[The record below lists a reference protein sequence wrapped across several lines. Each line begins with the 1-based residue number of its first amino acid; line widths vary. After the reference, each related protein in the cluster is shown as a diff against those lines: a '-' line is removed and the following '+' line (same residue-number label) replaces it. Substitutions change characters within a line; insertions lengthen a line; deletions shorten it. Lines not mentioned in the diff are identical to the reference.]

1 MSWLSDADRLAPRFV
16 PGARIRV
23 THQGDGWVVVD
34 KPAGLLTVPGR
45 GPERADCVEAQ
56 VRAVHGDAWAVHR
69 LDLETSGLVVV
80 ATRRDALVSLSC
92 AYEERRVQK
101 AYVAVVDGVLAG
113 GGVVDAPIG
122 PGVRPR
128 FAVVDGG
135 RPSRTRWTVVDVAG
149 GWSRLALVP
158 ETGRTH
164 QLRLHC
170 AHVLGTP
177 IIGDSLYGDPASADR
192 LLLHAERLVVPD
204 PRSGASVELV
214 SPPPF

>member
-1 MSWLSDADRLAPRFV
+1 MEPLAPRFV

-23 THQGDGWVVVD
+23 VHPGEGWVVVD

-56 VRAVHGDAWAVHR
+56 VRALHGAAWAVHR

-80 ATRRDALVSLSC
+80 ATERSALIVLSR
-92 AYEERRVQK
+92 AFEDRRVQK
-101 AYVAVVDGVLAG
+101 AYVAVVEGVLDG

-122 PGVRPR
+122 AGVRPR
-128 FAVVDGG
+128 FAVVAGG
-135 RPSRTRWTVVDVAG
+135 RPSRTRWTVVGVQG
-149 GWSRLALVP
+149 GRSRLVLVP

-170 AHVLGTP
+170 AYVLGTP

-204 PRSGASVELV
+204 PRSGAFVEVV
-214 SPPPF
+214 SPPPY

>member
-1 MSWLSDADRLAPRFV
+1 MSWLSDVEPLAPRFV

-23 THQGDGWVVVD
+23 VHEGDGWVAVD

-56 VRAVHGDAWAVHR
+56 VRADHGDAWAVHR

-80 ATRRDALVSLSC
+80 ATRRDALVALSR
-92 AYEERRVQK
+92 AFEERRVQK
-101 AYVAVVDGVLAG
+101 AYVAVVDGVLDG
-113 GGVVDAPIG
+113 GGLVDAPIG
-122 PGVRPR
+122 PGDRPR
-128 FAVVDGG
+128 FAVVAGG
-135 RPSRTRWTVVDVAG
+135 RPSRTRWTVVGVDG
-149 GWSRLALVP
+149 GRSRLALAP

-170 AHVLGTP
+170 AHVLRAP
-177 IIGDSLYGDPASADR
+177 IVGDSLYGDPASADR

-204 PRSGASVELV
+204 PVTGEAVALV
-214 SPPPF
+214 SAPPF